1 MTTHML
7 TNNIE
12 FEGATSVAKS
22 PPESDLR
29 QHTTF
34 IRRSKR
40 GGAEIKRER
49 KVHLRSSQE

>member
-1 MTTHML
+1 MTHII
-7 TNNIE
+7 TNNNKYK
-12 FEGATSVAKS
+12 GATSVAKS

-49 KVHLRSSQE
+49 KVHLRPSQE